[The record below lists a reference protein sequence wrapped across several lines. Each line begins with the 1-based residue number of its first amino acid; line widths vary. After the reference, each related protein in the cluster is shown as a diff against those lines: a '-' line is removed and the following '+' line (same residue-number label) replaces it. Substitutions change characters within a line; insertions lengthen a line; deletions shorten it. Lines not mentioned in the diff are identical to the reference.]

1 MGNFAQLYKLK
12 AKFPFIDF
20 LIRRIK
26 FMAKPIVAIV
36 GRPNV
41 GKSTLFNRIAGE
53 RISIVEDTPGVT
65 RDRIYADAEWL
76 DHHFTLIDTGGL
88 EPDSDDMMLKHMYSQ
103 AEIAISS
110 ADVILFVV
118 DVRTGMTDIDMQVA
132 NILRKADKPVVL
144 AVNKVDDLAKYG
156 MQVYEFYSLGLGD
169 PFGVSGGQMI
179 GLGDL
184 LDEVVKHFPADKD
197 DSAEDDSIKVAII
210 GKPNVGKSSLVNRIL
225 GENRV
230 IVSDVAGTTRDAIDS
245 EYELNGQKYVF
256 IDTAGMRRK
265 AKIKE
270 SIEKYSIIRA
280 VAAVERADVCILMIN
295 AVEGITEQDTKVA
308 GIAHEAGKAVIIA
321 VNKWDLIEKDNH
333 TMNKFLKDIDTEFKY
348 LSYAPRIFISAATG
362 QRVTKLFELITMVSE
377 NNSRRIATGML
388 NDVLIEAMAM
398 NQPPAEKGKQ
408 LRIYYMTQVSVKPPT
423 FVLFVNDTELLH
435 FSYKRYLENQLRDA
449 FGFVGTP
456 IHFIA
461 RNRKE

>member
-1 MGNFAQLYKLK
+1 
-12 AKFPFIDF
+12 
-20 LIRRIK
+20 
-26 FMAKPIVAIV
+26 MAKPIVAIV

-118 DVRTGMTDIDMQVA
+118 DVRTGMTDMDMQVA

-197 DSAEDDSIKVAII
+197 DSAEDDAIKVAII

-461 RNRKE
+461 RNSKE